1 MIVEF
6 INIFNENFRLVQRDG
21 DKSRIFKIKIENRFK
36 VRFISGKDIEVL
48 QLRLGFQVLCF
59 IIIRNNL

>member
-59 IIIRNNL
+59 IIIRSNL